1 MAQKTSR
8 TASKKAAKVTLAT
21 LNTSTGPSKKRDR
34 LVAQLRELDEQVAS
48 GRDARRRMFEEQEG
62 IITNN
67 REALPRIAEALT
79 IIHTERLYE
88 EQYGSFGEYVSE
100 RWGWTRG
107 YAYNL
112 MKGHQHIA
120 VVKEM
125 VAGGEIQASGSLG
138 PVYTTVD
145 NLAFPSMSAVMPLN
159 SLSAKERK
167 DAIKKAYELA
177 GDEVPQVTHFSDAAA
192 LFAKKAAKKQS
203 CRITVRVLVEPE
215 RLDELLALLGDKFV
229 VRSPEA
235 VKKAA

>member
-1 MAQKTSR
+1 MPRNTSR
-8 TASKKAAKVTLAT
+8 TASQKAAKITLAT

-138 PVYTTVD
+138 PV
-145 NLAFPSMSAVMPLN
+145 LMPLN

-192 LFAKKAAKKQS
+192 PFAKKAAKKQS